1 MKYLVFDQKDNPL
14 ARRIS
19 CDWIERYQHPI
30 YLLETFVEKE
40 RFRGTSYQAASFQKT
55 KQVLAEAAISGQ
67 VDTLKGL
74 KGNVIVGKLIPAGTG
89 FKINPK
95 EE

>member
-1 MKYLVFDQKDNPL
+1 L
-14 ARRIS
+14 S
-19 CDWIERYQHPI
+19 
-30 YLLETFVEKE
+30 
-40 RFRGTSYQAASFQKT
+40 AASFQKT

-74 KGNVIVGKLIPAGTG
+74 KANVIIGRLIPAGTG
-89 FKINPK
+89 FKIKRK